1 MFGQLGYLI
10 AESFRGWKQ
19 QRTVIL
25 PSLIT
30 IFLCSLLLASSLVA
44 FWGVVRLL
52 QTEKSLYSVEA
63 FLPGEIP
70 ADSVQV
76 VKREL
81 ERTKHVGSVEFVS
94 ADSAMADF
102 RRHFGGE
109 MLELVEGNP
118 IPPFFRIKLDDES
131 ANPVDLIDVRNTVMR
146 SGMFDEVQAP
156 VEWVEKISAWKFRL
170 VFWPVCLSV
179 LLLVTLSLI
188 ICNSVRLSLLN
199 RKLLVENMK
208 YAGGSYGFIE
218 FPFVLEGFMQG
229 LVGSGLAA
237 LLLVVLMDS
246 VEEALPML
254 QSYLAGSGLLL
265 VLVVLMVSFLSAYF
279 SFRTVRSFL
288 LATRNEQVR

>member
-131 ANPVDLIDVRNTVMR
+131 ANPVDLIDVRNMVMR

-254 QSYLAGSGLLL
+254 QSYLAGSGFLL
-265 VLVVLMVSFLSAYF
+265 VLVVLMVSILSAYF

-288 LATRNEQVR
+288 LAARNEQVR

>member
-254 QSYLAGSGLLL
+254 QSYLAGSGFLL
-265 VLVVLMVSFLSAYF
+265 VLVVLMVSILSAYF

-288 LATRNEQVR
+288 LAARNEQVR

>member
-1 MFGQLGYLI
+1 VFGQLGYLI

-229 LVGSGLAA
+229 LVGSGFAA

-265 VLVVLMVSFLSAYF
+265 VLVVLMVSVLSAYF